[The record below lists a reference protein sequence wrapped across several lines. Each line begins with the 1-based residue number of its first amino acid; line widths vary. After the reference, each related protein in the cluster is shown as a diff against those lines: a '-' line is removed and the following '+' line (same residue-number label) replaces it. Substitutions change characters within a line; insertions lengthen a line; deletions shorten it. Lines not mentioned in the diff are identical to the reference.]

1 MTGSGDTLTSD
12 ETLRQLFRMSVGE
25 GTRIDV
31 MRHLCGMVMG
41 DFVST
46 CAQGESNLSE
56 FNRHLNVW
64 FMGLGHALSDF
75 MTDLNRNGGDMSGD
89 YFWNDD
95 TFPWMGSGSSM
106 TGSGMVKGWQWMN
119 DTTDDALLEETLE
132 KDDALPDGRM
142 SADTLSQRAA
152 WDACVEREGAGK
164 TRCIRQFIEQQNIE
178 RNSGE
183 SL

>member
-1 MTGSGDTLTSD
+1 MAGSGTMLTSD

-64 FMGLGHALSDF
+64 FVSLGHALSDF
-75 MTDLNRNGGDMSGD
+75 MTDLNRDGTDMSDD
-89 YFWNDD
+89 YFWNDKA
-95 TFPWMGSGSSM
+95 FPWMGSGSSM

-119 DTTDDALLEETLE
+119 DTTDDALLDDASE
-132 KDDALPDGRM
+132 KDDTVMDGGM
-142 SADTLSQRAA
+142 SSDTHSQRAA
-152 WDACVEREGAGK
+152 WDACTDREGAGK
-164 TRCIRQFIEQQNIE
+164 ARCIRQYIEQQNIE
-178 RNSGE
+178 QNSGE
-183 SL
+183 AL